1 MYRFTNFNNDWKLKS
16 LGDVVDIIN
25 VKNKSNQ
32 DLPILTNSAK
42 KGIIKQIDYFEITRN
57 SPKNLSAIRGKKIS
71 DIVSKREAK

>member
-1 MYRFTNFNNDWKLKS
+1 MNPNYRFTNFNNDWKLKS

-57 SPKNLSAIRGKKIS
+57 C
-71 DIVSKREAK
+71 